1 MRPTGLSGGVT
12 PGAHTIPMDPR
23 RMDMVH
29 HMTDPAAPIS
39 ITATDSGLRVVGEI
53 DAHTAPLIA
62 DAIDAAPHERLIVDL
77 ADVEFVDSSGLR
89 VLIDAHQR
97 RAADDRSIV
106 LANPSAVV
114 RRLFEIAGVEAYLE
128 ISEAPPS

>member
-1 MRPTGLSGGVT
+1 
-12 PGAHTIPMDPR
+12 
-23 RMDMVH
+23 MDMVH

-39 ITATDSGLRVVGEI
+39 ITATDSGLRVAGEI